1 MSESVQSEIERLL
14 REGLD
19 HYGAGEMSEAFRA
32 WKAVVALDPHNVEA
46 LDYLESADRRSQR
59 QLPPSERMSDASRR
73 VTFEARAL
81 LGRQDFEGAFDLLCG
96 AAESGPANLEMEA
109 TLELVRGRLL
119 RQYRQRVGDLGSVLS
134 LCKDPGDLAK
144 FNLPADAGFMLSM
157 IDGATSLADLISLS
171 SMDAFG
177 AMRIVQQLLDA
188 EIVGFSP

>member
-1 MSESVQSEIERLL
+1 MQSEIERLL

-32 WKAVVALDPHNVEA
+32 WKAVVELDPHNVEA

-73 VTFEARAL
+73 VAFEARAL

-96 AAESGPANLEMEA
+96 AAESGPANFEMEA

-134 LCKDPGDLAK
+134 LCKDPGDVAK

-157 IDGATSLADLISLS
+157 MDGATSLADLISLS
-171 SMDAFG
+171 GMDAFG

>member
-1 MSESVQSEIERLL
+1 MSESNQSEIERLL
-14 REGLD
+14 KEGLD

-32 WKAVVALDPHNVEA
+32 WKAVVELDPHNVEA

-59 QLPPSERMSDASRR
+59 QLPPSERLSDVSRR
-73 VTFEARAL
+73 IVFEARTL
-81 LGRQDFEGAFDLLCG
+81 LGRRDFEGTFDLLCG
-96 AAESGPANLEMEA
+96 AAESGRANLEMEA

-119 RQYRQRVGDLGSVLS
+119 RQYRQRVGDLGSVPRLR
-134 LCKDPGDLAK
+134 KDPGDVAK

-157 IDGATSLADLISLS
+157 MDGATSLADLISLS
-171 SMDAFG
+171 GMDAFG